1 MADEK
6 DLASPSY
13 YSTVSGAVG
22 TTMMVQAAR
31 KGPPWL
37 RYLLYTFAAIT
48 ALVTVAGLIDKVTSV
63 GSLPACD
70 APGSTTIGAQL
81 AAAHKG
87 ISRAASCDTAEEAS
101 RGVAWASGPLPALE
115 GKGDRKMVYAVFMEG
130 ADALSGR
137 EAKRRLEAA
146 FAKTGF

>member
-70 APGSTTIGAQL
+70 AQTTRDTLSDLNRDNKFNATKYNFIKSVGKTDTEVTCTAGL
-81 AAAHKG
+81 ALKG
-87 ISRAASCDTAEEAS
+87 GGNVEYDYRITKDGGTVKVKITEI
-101 RGVAWASGPLPALE
+101 
-115 GKGDRKMVYAVFMEG
+115 
-130 ADALSGR
+130 
-137 EAKRRLEAA
+137 RR
-146 FAKTGF
+146 

>member
-22 TTMMVQAAR
+22 TTMMVQAAC

-70 APGSTTIGAQL
+70 AQTT
-81 AAAHKG
+81 
-87 ISRAASCDTAEEAS
+87 RDT
-101 RGVAWASGPLPALE
+101 
-115 GKGDRKMVYAVFMEG
+115 
-130 ADALSGR
+130 LSDLNR
-137 EAKRRLEAA
+137 ENKFSATKYN
-146 FAKTGF
+146 FIKDVAKTDTEVTCTASLALKGGGNVEYDYRITKDGGTVKVKITEIRR

>member
-6 DLASPSY
+6 DLNSPSY

-37 RYLLYTFAAIT
+37 RYLLYAFVAIT
-48 ALVTVAGLIDKVTSV
+48 ALATVAGLIDKVTSV

-70 APGSTTIGAQL
+70 AQTT
-81 AAAHKG
+81 
-87 ISRAASCDTAEEAS
+87 RDT
-101 RGVAWASGPLPALE
+101 
-115 GKGDRKMVYAVFMEG
+115 
-130 ADALSGR
+130 LSDLNS
-137 EAKRRLEAA
+137 ANKFSATKYN
-146 FAKTGF
+146 FIKSVAKTDTEVTCTASLALKGGGNVEYDYRITMDGGTVKVKITEIRR

>member
-13 YSTVSGAVG
+13 YSTVSGTVG

-70 APGSTTIGAQL
+70 AQTT
-81 AAAHKG
+81 
-87 ISRAASCDTAEEAS
+87 RDT
-101 RGVAWASGPLPALE
+101 
-115 GKGDRKMVYAVFMEG
+115 
-130 ADALSGR
+130 LSDLNR
-137 EAKRRLEAA
+137 ENKFSATKYN
-146 FAKTGF
+146 FIKDVAKTDTEVTCTASLALKGGGNVEYDYRITEDGGTVKVKITEIRR

>member
-70 APGSTTIGAQL
+70 AQTT
-81 AAAHKG
+81 
-87 ISRAASCDTAEEAS
+87 RDT
-101 RGVAWASGPLPALE
+101 
-115 GKGDRKMVYAVFMEG
+115 
-130 ADALSGR
+130 LSDLNR
-137 EAKRRLEAA
+137 ENKFSATKYN
-146 FAKTGF
+146 FIKDVAKTDTEVTCTASLALKGGGNVEYDYRITKDGGTVKVNITEIRR